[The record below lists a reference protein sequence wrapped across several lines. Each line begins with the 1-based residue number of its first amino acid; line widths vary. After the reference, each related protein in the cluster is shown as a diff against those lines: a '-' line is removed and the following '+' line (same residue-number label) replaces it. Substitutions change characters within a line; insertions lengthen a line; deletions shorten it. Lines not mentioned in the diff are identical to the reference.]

1 MEVFAD
7 DTDISVLL
15 LHHWHVGLY
24 DITVTSRRS
33 NKSWSIKE
41 CKEALPAHIQQIV
54 LFLHAFTGC
63 DTTSAIFG
71 VGKPS
76 AFRLFRGLGPIIIY
90 LYTMSEL

>member
-7 DTDISVLL
+7 DTDISLLL
-15 LHHWHVGLY
+15 LHHWHGRLF
-24 DITVTSRRS
+24 DMTLTSKRS

-41 CKEALPAHIQQIV
+41 CNEALPAHIQQIV

-71 VGKPS
+71 DGKTS
-76 AFRLFRGLGPIIIY
+76 AFWLLRGLGHIIIY